1 MELLLTNRI
10 LLAIK
15 AFCSNDINSFV
26 NIVKEMT
33 DNFTFVKENS
43 ELLGLNKVLKSILEG
58 LTGITF
64 DKILAN
70 YESGNL
76 KNECENECESKIEN
90 ECELEYKKEDM
101 SIEDIATN
109 DTREEVNKIIKFLN
123 YDKRTKN

>member
-1 MELLLTNRI
+1 M
-10 LLAIK
+10 
-15 AFCSNDINSFV
+15 
-26 NIVKEMT
+26 
-33 DNFTFVKENS
+33 
-43 ELLGLNKVLKSILEG
+43 
-58 LTGITF
+58 
-64 DKILAN
+64 AN